1 MVTRYSLTFG
11 PFRIDFPQRVL
22 TRNGD
27 EVRIGSRALD
37 ILIVLAEHGGELVS
51 TRQLRDEVWKESVV
65 DDGALR
71 VHVSTLRKALSDG
84 QSESRYIVN
93 DNGRGYRLA
102 VPVHSTRAT
111 QVTAPAPTAPTST
124 PDESARALPVTLARV
139 VGREDVIDG
148 LTDQLPERRLL
159 TIAGPGGIGKT
170 TVAVAIAYRFSGRTG
185 IRALFVNFAPVS
197 DKASVASTVAS
208 TLGVAVFSG
217 NPVPGLIASLGDT
230 PILLVLDNCEHV
242 VEAVAQVA
250 EQLLQGTSG
259 VHLLVTSREPLRA
272 DGESVHRLSALPFPD
287 VGARIGIEAAGSFPA
302 ISLFHDR
309 AKAAD
314 DAFQFTVSNIG
325 AVADICRRLD
335 GIPLAIEFAAA
346 RVAHMDVR
354 AIAARLDDRFAL
366 LTQGRRTALPRH
378 QTLKATLDWSYELL
392 DPREQ
397 HVLRRLSVMRSSF
410 GMREAVAVAG
420 CGQIDE
426 LAVFDA
432 ISGLVA
438 KSLVARDIGDAD
450 NPYRLLDTTRQY
462 AHLRLLEA
470 GEANATRRLHTIHCC
485 ETFADLGAAWEG
497 KAQPQWLAQL
507 SKRIDDI
514 RAAFEWASHQEG
526 DPELEI
532 DLVIA
537 TAPLWLHLSL
547 PHEFLS
553 MAEHAIAAVERSE
566 RSEQAGSTRHAELL
580 VAYGHSLWH
589 TRGPTIEMA
598 RAFERAYALSRRLG
612 DEALEFR
619 ILWGVFAHRLVTGR
633 YLEGLALAEAMQAFA
648 DRSADSTLN
657 QMSGRNL
664 AYAHHYLGDQAK
676 ARTLIERVIA
686 LEAGPTRENL
696 SKAND
701 AQMDGRIASMTVY
714 MRILWLQGETER
726 AVRLAR
732 DCAELVASIEHDL
745 SLVYGLALGSIPI
758 MIWAGEHDFARQL
771 TRMLRECTSRRGLA
785 HWDVYGEGFE
795 HILAGKPVTLSRATV
810 PQLEAFASAGCK
822 VSMNA
827 LILADR
833 VAEPCWV
840 SETLHEYARS
850 GVQWPAACTGGARG
864 GET

>member
-51 TRQLRDEVWKESVV
+51 TRQLRDQVWKESVV

-111 QVTAPAPTAPTST
+111 QVSAPAPTAPTST

-139 VGREDVIDG
+139 IGREDVIDG

-170 TVAVAIAYRFSGRTG
+170 TVAVAIAHRFSGRTG

-217 NPVPGLIASLGDT
+217 NPVPDLIASLGDT

-250 EQLLQGTSG
+250 EQLLQGASG

-287 VGARIGIEAAGSFPA
+287 VGARIGIEAAGSYPA

-378 QTLKATLDWSYELL
+378 QTLKATFDWSYELL

-410 GMREAVAVAG
+410 GMREAVAVAH

-426 LAVFDA
+426 MAVFDA

-470 GEANATRRLHTIHCC
+470 GEANANRRLHTIHCC
-485 ETFADLGAAWEG
+485 ETFADLGAAWDG

-553 MAEHAIAAVERSE
+553 MAEHAIAAVE

-648 DRSADSTLN
+648 DRSADLTLN

-696 SKAND
+696 AKAND

-732 DCAELVASIEHDL
+732 DCAELVASIGHDL
-745 SLVYGLALGSIPI
+745 SIVYGLALGSIPI
-758 MIWAGEHDFARQL
+758 MIWAGEHDSARQL

-795 HILAGKPVTLSRATV
+795 NILGGKPVALSRATV

-840 SETLHEYARS
+840 SETLHEHARS
-850 GVQWPAACTGGARG
+850 SVQ
-864 GET
+864 

>member
-51 TRQLRDEVWKESVV
+51 TRQLRDQIWKESVV

-84 QSESRYIVN
+84 QSDSRYIVN

-111 QVTAPAPTAPTST
+111 QATAAAPSAPTTT
-124 PDESARALPVTLARV
+124 PDEGTRALPVTLTRV
-139 VGREDVIDG
+139 IGREDVIDG

-170 TVAVAIAYRFSGRTG
+170 TVAVAIAHRLSGRTS

-197 DKASVASTVAS
+197 DQASVASTVAS

-217 NPVPGLIASLGDT
+217 NPVPDLIASLGDT

-250 EQLLQGTSG
+250 EQLLQGASG

-272 DGESVHRLSALPFPD
+272 NGESVHRLSALPFPEA
-287 VGARIGIEAAGSFPA
+287 GARIGIEEAGSYPA

-378 QTLKATLDWSYELL
+378 QTLKAALDWSYELL
-392 DPREQ
+392 DPHEQ

-410 GMREAVAVAG
+410 GMREAVAVAS

-426 LAVFDA
+426 AAIFDA

-470 GEANATRRLHTIHCC
+470 GEANETRRLHTIHCC

-497 KAQPQWLAQL
+497 KAQTHWLAQL
-507 SKRIDDI
+507 SRRIDDI
-514 RAAFEWASHQEG
+514 RAAFEWASHQDG

-553 MAEHAIAAVERSE
+553 MAEHAIAAVES
-566 RSEQAGSTRHAELL
+566 SEQAGSKRHVELL

-598 RAFERAYALSRRLG
+598 RAFERAYLLSRRLA

-619 ILWGVFAHRLVTGR
+619 ILWGVYAHRLVTGR
-633 YLEGLALAEAMQAFA
+633 YVEGLALAEAMQAFA
-648 DRSADSTLN
+648 DRFGDSTLN

-664 AYAHHYLGDQAK
+664 AFAHHYLGDQAK
-676 ARTLIERVIA
+676 ARTLIEKVIA
-686 LEAGPTRENL
+686 REAGPTRENVA
-696 SKAND
+696 KVND
-701 AQMDGRIASMTVY
+701 AQMDGRIASMAVY
-714 MRILWLQGETER
+714 MRILWLQGETEH

-745 SLVYGLALGSIPI
+745 SIVYGLAIGSIPV
-758 MIWAGEHDFARQL
+758 MIWAGEHDFAREL
-771 TRMLRECTSRRGLA
+771 TRVLRECTSRRGLA

-795 HILAGKPVTLSRATV
+795 NILAGKPVALSKATV
-810 PQLEAFASAGCK
+810 PQLEAFASAGCE

-833 VAEPCWV
+833 VAEPSWV
-840 SETLHEYARS
+840 SEALHQHAGS
-850 GVQWPAACTGGARG
+850 SVQ
-864 GET
+864 